1 MIFGHPDSTL
11 LPGSS
16 ATSPLTPI
24 PFSSFKFN
32 TIGKEPDLLRR
43 ISAPKPDEE
52 YDDDEPSRS
61 SSSSPNLEDQLL
73 LPDSRSRPTLSQSLA
88 ERIGNF
94 DVDMI
99 DVTPITDQNPSNPNP
114 TPSSNLQNPS
124 NLARTK
130 VVDGQPKLSDPVYTV
145 TAQFKQPTDINILTQ
160 PSTTLNHAPQLA
172 LPITPSVSSVNDDV
186 SLAVL
191 YSRLSSALSLL
202 KTPNTTNAILL
213 AQSAKTASAAVL
225 SSAQRAH
232 ALSQQS
238 INFANEALLAAQ
250 DCLRAAEEAQER
262 ADAAMAA
269 VKSLSS
275 GRDDYEV
282 FVSFKNDLDA
292 LGKWVNKREA
302 DEADDQTHTPA
313 DESVSMVVEEGAI
326 PPRDRGKL
334 RAVHDK
340 SRHICQPRTKSVVRP
355 TVEEE
360 ANAAAIAWNQE
371 REESAERRKFAEEEL
386 RKRRNVEAALEQ
398 ERLRAQA
405 EADAH
410 EANLAKA
417 RAERIE
423 AEELEEARQANEA
436 REIERR
442 QREVEAMR
450 KEAAMFAMQ
459 QLKAEDERV
468 QQEQEA
474 RRKAAEAEK
483 EKEAR
488 LLLEQE
494 QKRKEIHEREE
505 RIKQNEAERVK
516 AIGAE
521 AVRQQI
527 LRQEQEMKRQQIQA
541 QKHLATQQ
549 AALKI
554 IAEREKQKLGQSTS
568 ASPPSEKQQAPV
580 TLSSPPTS
588 PTAKEFGNI
597 VSKKTLTSGS
607 SSQVKS
613 KANARVISGGIM
625 LGTEPEQRLASPSC
639 PPSALP
645 TSSVNSYPTLASQS
659 ANGLNDVVQTPILQP
674 STQSPVSGPDNEEHA
689 TEPNNAPPLPVNTSK
704 RSPTPRN
711 AMDSKDLG
719 LKGFG
724 NGSDRFSLPPIKHLS
739 GQPSTRPF
747 LSPTSSASLIQLKP
761 AIMSVHREGSDPGNL
776 LIVPPSRTGPISPE
790 AQHTNLRFLDAQIN
804 GRSNSISKASA
815 KPVKIEPVP
824 DQLPPPKSVT
834 MASPLEKVASSQADA
849 GPPRTQKAP
858 FPFHEHSQ
866 PRTADAPATAPSSTS
881 ASEPV
886 KKIHPPLPVRP
897 KQKLPNFKK
906 NLVVNEPAEEPMSGT
921 TTLPPSGP
929 VKPVSTGPVIA
940 STAVQPPRYP
950 NSAPRPAVD
959 IYEPS
964 STQMGPDLADSDGWT
979 RPTRDD
985 EVTIRSPVRES
996 QRRAMDHYP
1005 PPPDNIASSRAP
1017 PQRRVFDHYS
1027 PPSGNRYMQA
1037 NRRDRPASP
1046 SRGWARLSPP
1056 PDASRGRGRSS
1067 PPHDGWSPPHS
1078 PRSWGRTPQPSWDVP
1093 SGYVGWGTP
1102 PPRIRTPN
1110 PYDAAAPVPHA
1121 DPPPLIG
1128 RKRVRD
1134 DEVPVAPPARRYR
1147 YEQDN
1152 PSREEYISIPRAP
1165 QIPSTNEN
1173 DWSRSAVYARSPSP
1187 DLRPGL
1193 ASRLA
1198 PGPKEW
1204 ESNPYA
1210 VGRGDSYRPSYSAT
1224 IHEAPKRP
1232 IIRRTRQRAQPPSQ
1246 PAQSRDGDIPHAPA
1260 ITRPPK
1266 NQYRPPKEPEARG
1279 SLPDL
1284 LSRFSD
1290 STDPTVIQA
1299 NQHPSKPAR
1308 NRYNG
1313 KGRGGTP
1320 QSLEQRISSKPSSLM
1335 HRLES
1340 SQDWA

>member
-1 MIFGHPDSTL
+1 MIFGHPESTL
-11 LPGSS
+11 LPGNSTTSS
-16 ATSPLTPI
+16 LTPI

-43 ISAPKPDEE
+43 ISAPNPDEE

-73 LPDSRSRPTLSQSLA
+73 LPDHPGSRSRPTLSQSLA

-94 DVDMI
+94 DVDMT
-99 DVTPITDQNPSNPNP
+99 DVTPITDQNQTNSSP
-114 TPSSNLQNPS
+114 TPSSNLQDPP
-124 NLARTK
+124 NLSQTK
-130 VVDGQPKLSDPVYTV
+130 VVGGQPKLSDPVHTV
-145 TAQFKQPTDINILTQ
+145 TAQPTDIDILAQ
-160 PSTTLNHAPQLA
+160 PSTTLNHVPQLA
-172 LPITPSVSSVNDDV
+172 PPITPSVSAVNDDV

-191 YSRLSSALSLL
+191 RALHTRLSSALSLL
-202 KTPNTTNAILL
+202 NTPNTTNAILL
-213 AQSAKTASAAVL
+213 AQSAKTTSAAVL

-238 INFANEALLAAQ
+238 INSAQEAVLAAQ
-250 DCLRAAEEAQER
+250 ECLRAAQEGQER

-269 VKSLSS
+269 IKSLSS

-282 FVSFKNDLDA
+282 FVSFKKDLNA
-292 LGKWVNKREA
+292 LDKWVNKREA
-302 DEADDQTHTPA
+302 DEADHRTHTPR
-313 DESVSMVVEEGAI
+313 DESVSMVADEAVI

-334 RAVHDK
+334 RAV
-340 SRHICQPRTKSVVRP
+340 RPRAKSVVRP

-371 REESAERRKFAEEEL
+371 REESVERRKFAEKEL

-410 EANLAKA
+410 EANLVKV
-417 RAERIE
+417 RTERIE

-459 QLKAEDERV
+459 QQKAEDERV
-468 QQEQEA
+468 QQEQDA
-474 RRKAAEAEK
+474 KRKAAEAEK
-483 EKEAR
+483 ENEAR

-494 QKRKEIHEREE
+494 QKCKEIQEREE

-521 AVRQQI
+521 EVRQQI
-527 LRQEQEMKRQQIQA
+527 LRQEQEMKRQEIQA

-568 ASPPSEKQQAPV
+568 ASPPSEKQQKPF
-580 TLSSPPTS
+580 TLSAPPTN
-588 PTAKEFGNI
+588 PTPKEFGNI
-597 VSKKTLTSGS
+597 VSKKTLISGS

-613 KANARVISGGIM
+613 KANARVLSGGIM
-625 LGTEPEQRLASPSC
+625 LGTEPEQRLTSPSC

-674 STQSPVSGPDNEEHA
+674 STQPLVSGPDNV
-689 TEPNNAPPLPVNTSK
+689 EPAAELNNAPPLPVNTTK
-704 RSPTPRN
+704 RSSTPRN
-711 AMDSKDLG
+711 ALDSKDLG
-719 LKGFG
+719 LKGSG
-724 NGSDRFSLPPIKHLS
+724 NGSDRFNVPPIKHVS
-739 GQPSTRPF
+739 GQSPAPPF

-761 AIMSVHREGSDPGNL
+761 AVISVHRQGSDLGNL
-776 LIVPPSRTGPISPE
+776 PIVPPSRTGPISPE
-790 AQHTNLRFLDAQIN
+790 AQHTNLRFLDAQIDK
-804 GRSNSISKASA
+804 SIPNASV
-815 KPVKIEPVP
+815 KPIKMEPVP
-824 DQLPPPKSVT
+824 DHLPPPPKSVST
-834 MASPLEKVASSQADA
+834 ASPLEKIAPSQADA
-849 GPPRTQKAP
+849 GPPRTQKVP
-858 FPFHEHSQ
+858 FPFREHTQ
-866 PRTADAPATAPSSTS
+866 PRTMGSPTAPSSTS
-881 ASEPV
+881 TSEPPR
-886 KKIHPPLPVRP
+886 KNLPPLPVRP

-906 NLVVNEPAEEPMSGT
+906 NLVVNEPVANPMSST
-921 TTLPPSGP
+921 NALPPSGP
-929 VKPVSTGPVIA
+929 FKPVIVSA
-940 STAVQPPRYP
+940 MVQPPRHH

-959 IYEPS
+959 LYDLS
-964 STQMGPDLADSDGWT
+964 STQMGPDVADSNGWT
-979 RPTRDD
+979 RPSRDD
-985 EVTIRSPVRES
+985 EVTIRSPVRDR

-1005 PPPDNIASSRAP
+1005 PPPDNIASSRVP
-1017 PQRRVFDHYS
+1017 PQRRVSDHYS
-1027 PPSGNRYMQA
+1027 PPSGNGYMQA
-1037 NRRDRPASP
+1037 NRWDRPASP
-1046 SRGWARLSPP
+1046 ARGWARSLP

-1067 PPHDGWSPPHS
+1067 PPPDAFGNWSPLHS
-1078 PRSWGRTPQPSWDVP
+1078 PRGWDRTPQPSWDVLSGHVGGGMTP
-1093 SGYVGWGTP
+1093 SW
-1102 PPRIRTPN
+1102 IRTPSPPLYN
-1110 PYDAAAPVPHA
+1110 APAPVPHA

-1152 PSREEYISIPRAP
+1152 PSREEYTLIPRAP
-1165 QIPSTNEN
+1165 QMPSTNEN

-1187 DLRPGL
+1187 GLRPGL

-1198 PGPKEW
+1198 PGPNEW
-1204 ESNPYA
+1204 ESNVYA
-1210 VGRGDSYRPSYSAT
+1210 VGRGESYRPSYSAT

-1232 IIRRTRQRAQPPSQ
+1232 LIRRTKQRAQPPLQ
-1246 PAQSRDGDIPHAPA
+1246 PAQLRDGDIPHAPA
-1260 ITRPPK
+1260 ITNNTRPPK
-1266 NQYRPPKEPEARG
+1266 NQYRPPKEPEGGG

-1299 NQHPSKPAR
+1299 NPHPTKPAR

-1335 HRLES
+1335 HRLEGER
-1340 SQDWA
+1340 WA